1 MGLAEVINPFNRER
15 ATMKQFLSKP
25 TVLIVLVVTLLGF
38 TLVAVAQDA
47 PSLEIAVAA
56 ISQDVVDR
64 EPVDA
69 GVSFSASIG
78 ALYCFTKI
86 TGAQIPTTITHVW
99 YFGTTE
105 RARVDLDVSSANW
118 RTWSSKIIQ
127 THEVGS
133 WRVDVLDPAGTVLKE
148 LQFEITE

>member
-1 MGLAEVINPFNRER
+1 
-15 ATMKQFLSKP
+15 MKQFLSKL
-25 TVLIVLVVTLLGF
+25 TILLALFSVFLFLPG
-38 TLVAVAQDA
+38 VNQAQEA
-47 PSLEIAVAA
+47 ASLDVAVAA
-56 ISQDVVDR
+56 ICQDVVDR

-69 GVSFSASIG
+69 GVSFAASVG
-78 ALYCFTKI
+78 TLYCFTKI
-86 TGAQIPTTITHVW
+86 TGAQEATQITHVW
-99 YFGTTE
+99 YFGAEE
-105 RARVDLDVSSANW
+105 RARVDLDINSATW